1 MTNALLRLASIA
13 KGRGKKGGVMDVRG
27 DEALAVID
35 DLVTDLSDARKGAL
49 VEVRPV
55 SVSQMA
61 ALSISF
67 EVVK

>member
-1 MTNALLRLASIA
+1 M
-13 KGRGKKGGVMDVRG
+13 
-27 DEALAVID
+27 AVID
-35 DLVTDLSDARKGAL
+35 DLVTDLSGARKGPL
-49 VEVRPV
+49 VKARPV

>member
-1 MTNALLRLASIA
+1 
-13 KGRGKKGGVMDVRG
+13 MDVRG